1 MKNKIL
7 STLVISLLLIT
18 NAFAQEQKPVKI
30 REIGLTFANLDN
42 FGIRY
47 KTGNEKTLLRITM
60 LAMNITSDNT
70 WGRETDSTSIKSSGY
85 GAGFRIGFEKPIAI
99 VKNFDL
105 FYGLDLIGGFNYQK
119 RKSEGLYQNYNY
131 NSTSWSISSGLAFV
145 FGGTYSLGD
154 HFRFSAEISPSLQ
167 YSFVEQKNSTSGN
180 EDIELQSHNIG
191 FGLSNN
197 GASITVAYRF
207 NK

>member
-7 STLVISLLLIT
+7 STIVISLLLIA
-18 NAFAQEQKPVKI
+18 NAFAQEPKPVKI
-30 REIGLTFANLDN
+30 QEFGLTFANLDN

-47 KTGNEKTLLRITM
+47 KTGNEKTLLRITV
-60 LAMNITSDNT
+60 LAMNIGLTNN
-70 WGRETDSTSIKSSGY
+70 WGEESDSTSYKYFGY
-85 GAGFRIGFEKPIAI
+85 GAGFRIGFEKPINI
-99 VKNFDL
+99 VKNFNL
-105 FYGLDLIGGFNYQK
+105 FYGLDLTGGFNYQRYK
-119 RKSEGLYQNYNY
+119 NEGQYYN
-131 NSTSWSISSGLAFV
+131 NSNDTIWSISSGIAFV

-167 YSFVEQKNSTSGN
+167 YRFGVQKRNGYEN
-180 EDIELQSHNIG
+180 FDLKMHEFDFG
-191 FGLSNN
+191 FSNY

>member
-7 STLVISLLLIT
+7 SILVISLLLIT
-18 NAFAQEQKPVKI
+18 TAFAQEQKPVKI
-30 REIGLTFANLDN
+30 HEIGLTFANLDN

-47 KTGNEKTLLRITM
+47 KTGNEKTLLRITI
-60 LAMNITSDNT
+60 LAMNINSNNT
-70 WGRETDSTSIKSSGY
+70 WGQKTDSIDIKSTGY
-85 GAGFRIGFEKPIAI
+85 GVGFRIGFEKPVAI

-119 RKSEGLYQNYNY
+119 IKNENTNNNF
-131 NSTSWSISSGLAFV
+131 NSTSWNISTGLAFV

-167 YSFVEQKNSTSGN
+167 YSFGEQKNSSSGN
-180 EDIELQSHNIG
+180 EDIELTSHNIG
-191 FGLSNN
+191 FGLWNY
-197 GASITVAYRF
+197 GANITIAYRII
-207 NK
+207 K